1 MARHLWMKESLKDA
15 VLARRVHHQLLP
27 MNLFYEDGLD
37 TSLVN
42 GLKVFGHKTVG
53 DKSLLGFAALTAI
66 SRVSGH
72 IEVTFDPRRI
82 GSTEI
87 Y

>member
-1 MARHLWMKESLKDA
+1 MKESLKNA
-15 VLARRVHHQLLP
+15 VLAKRVHHQLLP
-27 MNLFYEDGLD
+27 MELFYEDGLA
-37 TSLVN
+37 TSLVS
-42 GLKVFGHKTVG
+42 GLREFGHKTVG
-53 DKSLLGFAALTAI
+53 DKSLIGFAALTAI
-66 SRVSGH
+66 SRIKGN

>member
-1 MARHLWMKESLKDA
+1 MKESLKDA
-15 VLARRVHHQLLP
+15 VMAKRVHHQLLP
-27 MNLFYEDGLD
+27 MELFYEDGLD
-37 TSLVN
+37 ISLVD
-42 GLKVFGHKTVG
+42 GLKEFGHKTVG
-53 DKSLLGFAALTAI
+53 DKSVLGFAALTAI

-72 IEVTFDPRRI
+72 IEATYDPRRI

>member
-1 MARHLWMKESLKDA
+1 MKESLKDA
-15 VLARRVHHQLLP
+15 VLTKRIHHQLLP
-27 MNLFYEDGLD
+27 MELFYEDGLD

-42 GLKVFGHKTVG
+42 GLKEFGHKMVG
-53 DKSLLGFAALTAI
+53 DRSVIGFAALTSI

-72 IEVTFDPRRI
+72 IEATYDPRRI